1 MNLYKIIDETKKI
14 INPLHLKFN
23 NEKKKKSDRNSFF
36 LRITNRVVNE

>member
-23 NEKKKKSDRNSFF
+23 NEKKKKNLIETASYVSP
-36 LRITNRVVNE
+36 IES